1 MELMGSAGSRAESGI
16 PAAWAAAMMAALLA
30 ACAAEDIV
38 ELGRDRDFDGGG
50 PPPVVLLLL
59 KLAGDS
65 GLSFQRSP
73 LLSCPLPLP
82 LPFGCS
88 RLSRW

>member
-1 MELMGSAGSRAESGI
+1 MELIGSAGSRAESGI

-50 PPPVVLLLL
+50 PPPVLLLLL

-82 LPFGCS
+82 FGCS